1 MKTLSRTHSMND
13 RLSQND
19 IDNILHASGALIST
33 IRSYILRKKKLREE
47 QLSRREEGKTL
58 KVHN

>member
-1 MKTLSRTHSMND
+1 MND